1 MAALFIID
9 KIDPDVHE
17 HRMNT
22 NSLWQDYP
30 GSSVVKTLP
39 SNAEGAGLIP
49 GFGAKIPRAL
59 QPKNQNI
66 KLKQYHKRT

>member
-1 MAALFIID
+1 
-9 KIDPDVHE
+9 
-17 HRMNT
+17 MNT